1 VADRIDRSERLLNLV
16 VALLGTR
23 RAMSRAQIRETVPG
37 YSSAA
42 SDSAFERMFERDKD
56 ELRSMGVPI
65 ETVHDESGDVLG
77 YRVEQSRF
85 GYVDVHFS
93 GAEFQM
99 LGIAAQAWE
108 QAALGPQARAGL
120 LKLRPMA
127 DGAEYSAESDVVFS
141 AHLTASESAL
151 LPVMKA
157 IREHVQVR
165 FPYTSAGSAEAAER
179 SVEPW
184 GVVCRSGRWYLL
196 GFDRDRSAPRM
207 FRLSRITGA
216 CVIVPDPC
224 ISPRPP
230 SERLTALLDEML
242 LTFADA
248 AELMTAHL
256 VVRRPPGAE
265 LMRRAVRVDDLGD
278 GSDAVW
284 LTDTQPTIVSA
295 VVRSLP
301 HVEVVEPEQ
310 LVGSIRAHLE
320 AIALSHGGTE

>member
-1 VADRIDRSERLLNLV
+1 MADRIDRSERLLNLV

-37 YSSAA
+37 YASAA

-56 ELRSMGVPI
+56 ELRSMGIPI

-93 GAEFQM
+93 GVEFQM

-127 DGAEYSAESDVVFS
+127 DGTEDVAGPDVVFS

-151 LPVMKA
+151 LPIMTA
-157 IREHVQVR
+157 IRERVQIR
-165 FPYTSAGSAEAAER
+165 FPYASAGSTEPAVRA
-179 SVEPW
+179 VEPW

-196 GFDRDRSAPRM
+196 GFDRGRSAPRM
-207 FRLSRITGA
+207 FRLSRITGT
-216 CVIVPDPC
+216 CVISPDAC
-224 ISPRPP
+224 STPRPP
-230 SERLTALLDEML
+230 SDRLSALLDEML
-242 LTFADA
+242 QTFSES
-248 AELMTAHL
+248 AEVMTAQL
-256 VVRRPPGAE
+256 VVQRPHGAE
-265 LMRRAVRVDDLGD
+265 LMRRADRVDDLGD
-278 GSDAVW
+278 GTDAVW
-284 LTDTQPTIVSA
+284 LTDSLPVIVSA

-301 HVEVVEPEQ
+301 HVEVVEPEL
-310 LVGSIRAHLE
+310 LVDSIRAHLE
-320 AIALSHGGTE
+320 AVVLAHGSSE